1 MPLIMWLVARRGGRV
16 GDSAGGSAA
25 AATERLIRQ
34 ANTQDSQYRWT
45 APNQDLPS
53 TDMKDSVRS

>member
-1 MPLIMWLVARRGGRV
+1 M